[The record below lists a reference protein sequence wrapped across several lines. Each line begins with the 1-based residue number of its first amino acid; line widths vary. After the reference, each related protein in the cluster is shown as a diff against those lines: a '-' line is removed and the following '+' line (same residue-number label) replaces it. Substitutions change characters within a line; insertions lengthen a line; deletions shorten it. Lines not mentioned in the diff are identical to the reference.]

1 MYKQKLFFNLRN
13 VNLSMLFRNPKLCGK
28 TDKSK
33 ENKHNLATHIIN
45 FFKIAVWLCS
55 SAEPKNT
62 SKSTCPKEHSTSYLN
77 WVSGVICG
85 ISLNGSGVYI
95 SQMGKCLNDQLISEL
110 TINHWVYPIH
120 LPFPSLQQMQLHA
133 HLWKHNDVGEAKKEN
148 KMDHSGAFTKKSRT
162 VCQQGRGHALWER
175 I

>member
-110 TINHWVYPIH
+110 KLITECTPFIC
-120 LPFPSLQQMQLHA
+120 LPLPC
-133 HLWKHNDVGEAKKEN
+133 
-148 KMDHSGAFTKKSRT
+148 SRCNCMHT
-162 VCQQGRGHALWER
+162 CEGTMM
-175 I
+175 